1 MKGGAGAPL
10 GPAGRRDVANPGKAD
25 KYRHGRTWSDH
36 PRLCRDQHR
45 GMRVT
50 VGMVVGQIGSGRS
63 IDSLLADY
71 PCLEREDILQAVRYA
86 AWPAEGREFELTTA

>member
-1 MKGGAGAPL
+1 
-10 GPAGRRDVANPGKAD
+10 
-25 KYRHGRTWSDH
+25 
-36 PRLCRDQHR
+36 
-45 GMRVT
+45 MRVT